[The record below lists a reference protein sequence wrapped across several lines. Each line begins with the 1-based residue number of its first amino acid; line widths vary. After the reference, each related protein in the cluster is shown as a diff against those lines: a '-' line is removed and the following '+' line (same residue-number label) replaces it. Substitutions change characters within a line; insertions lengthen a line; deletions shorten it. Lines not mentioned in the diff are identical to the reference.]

1 MAGAR
6 KFILWILKFIESFQD
21 VKIVKNNILLLNT
34 FYDFIIFIMDKR
46 MLNINKYN

>member
-1 MAGAR
+1 M
-6 KFILWILKFIESFQD
+6 
-21 VKIVKNNILLLNT
+21 KIVKNNTLLLNT